1 MADDL
6 TTAKVQNDL
15 QNEIRF
21 YNDKI
26 SEQTKVVDPAD
37 EQKQAQ
43 IEQMRRERDQRITA
57 LENVRAN
64 ADNPNVLIK

>member
-6 TTAKVQNDL
+6 TTAKVQSDL

-26 SEQTKVVDPAD
+26 SEQTKVADPAD